1 MPQLTAVK
9 ILLVQDTPDSRRRAA
24 DLLDQLLDFL
34 VSIHNKRFQIDALA
48 LQALLHDARG
58 EDTAAVEKLSQALDL
73 AEPGGFIRLFVDMGP
88 QMADLLK
95 QLIKQN
101 VAVGYIKRILDALKE
116 DEHRTVPDASE
127 KNSSSPHRPISQPL
141 VEPLS
146 NREIE
151 ILELVSQRLRDKEIA
166 AKLFISYQTVKKHL
180 HNVYGKLN
188 VSGRQKAVEK
198 ALALGVLPRR

>member
-1 MPQLTAVK
+1 MAQDTAV
-9 ILLVQDTPDSRRRAA
+9 SRQQAA
-24 DLLDQLLDFL
+24 DILDQLHDFL
-34 VSIHNKRFQIDALA
+34 VSIHNNQSLIHVLA
-48 LQALLHDARG
+48 LQALLHQTCG
-58 EDTAAVEKLSQALDL
+58 EIPTALEKLSAALSL
-73 AEPGGFIRLFVDMGP
+73 SEPGGFIRPFVDLGP
-88 QMADLLK
+88 RMADLLK

-101 VAVGYIKRILDALKE
+101 IAVGYIKRIIDAFKE

-127 KNSSSPHRPISQPL
+127 KNSSSPYLPISQPL

-180 HNVYGKLN
+180 HNIYGKLN
-188 VSGRQKAVEK
+188 VSGRRKAVEK
-198 ALALGVLPRR
+198 AETLGILTPKKG